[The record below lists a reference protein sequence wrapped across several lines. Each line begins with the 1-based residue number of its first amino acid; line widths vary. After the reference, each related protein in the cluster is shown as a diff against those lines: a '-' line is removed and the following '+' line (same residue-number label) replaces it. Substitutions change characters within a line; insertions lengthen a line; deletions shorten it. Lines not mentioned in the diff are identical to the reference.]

1 VAGMMKNAGFAALV
15 TDGLARDRAGIV
27 AAGLPLFCAGIVPNS
42 PAKNGPGSVG
52 LPITI
57 GGVPVSPGDVVVG
70 DADGVVVVPQA
81 ILDATVKRLKEV
93 QTAEVKAEAA
103 VKAGAKM
110 TPGAA
115 ALLKSPRVLRL

>member
-1 VAGMMKNAGFAALV
+1 M

-57 GGVPVSPGDVVVG
+57 GGVPVSSGDVVVG

-93 QTAEVKAEAA
+93 QVAEVKAEAA

-110 TPGAA
+110 TAGAA